1 MIYAYIF
8 VMAGVT
14 YLIRML
20 PLTLIQ
26 KKITNVY
33 FRSFLYYIPYACLT
47 AGNSL
52 CHAVPCLRYGGTC
65 DRSTPCTQEEKP
77 DRCGRVCLRGSFS
90 GRTTAGN
97 VVK

>member
-14 YLIRML
+14 YLIR
-20 PLTLIQ
+20 IF
-26 KKITNVY
+26 I
-33 FRSFLYYIPYACLT
+33 LYSICLSDCHDIS
-47 AGNSL
+47 GNSL

-65 DRSTPCTQEEKP
+65 DRSTPCPQEEKP

-90 GRTTAGN
+90 GRTAAGN